1 MTVEAIPIG
10 TLVPDGFKNAGQV
23 CGKDQTNCNAGLSRL
38 GIERW
43 VNDSSPQKNTL
54 LLKPDTLFKVAVW
67 QRSVEALR
75 VTERG

>member
-1 MTVEAIPIG
+1 MYAVMTLEAMLIETIQIAAPG
-10 TLVPDGFKNAGQV
+10 WGG
-23 CGKDQTNCNAGLSRL
+23 L
-38 GIERW
+38 GIGRW
-43 VNDSSPQKNTL
+43 VDFPSPQKKTL

>member
-1 MTVEAIPIG
+1 MLIETIQIATPG
-10 TLVPDGFKNAGQV
+10 WG
-23 CGKDQTNCNAGLSRL
+23 SL
-38 GIERW
+38 GIGRW
-43 VNDSSPQKNTL
+43 VNFPSPQKNTP